1 MAAVGISLSS
11 AEYLFFGFTPLINE
25 FISLGA
31 VRTMSWNESLHLK
44 RYMFLKIYWILMNT
58 SLKPWVQYWI
68 YSWLGVPKTAVG
80 GWKCCQRT
88 SGLLRTKHKP
98 EKYRAYAA
106 QVQFLPM
113 PFSVSM
119 WGFLQPQGT
128 PNYHSM
134 QMGLVVP
141 HFKYIWTPPGR
152 AYTFGQST
160 CETFRQL
167 QLHQIFLLRHSI
179 AWALPGDRFDRQGV
193 LLHGCGT
200 DVPWLVPIKG
210 AH

>member
-1 MAAVGISLSS
+1 
-11 AEYLFFGFTPLINE
+11 
-25 FISLGA
+25 
-31 VRTMSWNESLHLK
+31 
-44 RYMFLKIYWILMNT
+44 MNT

-128 PNYHSM
+128 PSYHSR

-141 HFKYIWTPPGR
+141 HFRYIWNLPGR

-167 QLHQIFLLRHSI
+167 QLHPGPCQVTDLIAKEFSFMAVEQMCHGWSPLRGPQ
-179 AWALPGDRFDRQGV
+179 LGGRR
-193 LLHGCGT
+193 LK
-200 DVPWLVPIKG
+200 IKMMKIG
-210 AH
+210 